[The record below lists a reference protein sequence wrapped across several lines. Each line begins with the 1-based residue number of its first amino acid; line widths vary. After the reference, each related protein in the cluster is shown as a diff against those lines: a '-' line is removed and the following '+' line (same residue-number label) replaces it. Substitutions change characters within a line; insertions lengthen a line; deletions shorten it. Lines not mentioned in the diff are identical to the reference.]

1 MAAETHSPTKQKP
14 LTDRQDELIEELLA
28 ILQPQLDGADQV
40 DSAQY
45 RALHSA
51 IAHYTVEVQGQ

>member
-14 LTDRQDELIEELLA
+14 LADRQDELIEELLA
-28 ILQPQLDGADQV
+28 ILQPQLDGQANV

-45 RALHSA
+45 RSLHAA